1 MFQNPELK
9 LDKEFE
15 DLLFTDKDC
24 TPLNVPFFLKKIK
37 RNSRGSKIQCPSCNL
52 GVSGVI
58 EGSHD
63 CPYCEAIGFQWT
75 ESIKRGW
82 FYKQSYMTDRSISA
96 SVPLAMAQAEFFKYF
111 LAYDKSFQIETND
124 IILIPELDLKGNL
137 IIPIKKKGLYKVTDS
152 DANASNQTSSEFNI
166 ATLTTT
172 NANVFRGI
180 LNAK

>member
-15 DLLFTDKDC
+15 DLMFTDIDC
-24 TPLNVPFFLKKIK
+24 TPLNVPFIVKKIK
-37 RNSRGSKIQCPSCNL
+37 RDYKGNKIQCTSCNN

-63 CPYCEAIGFQWT
+63 CPYCEALGFQWT
-75 ESIKRGW
+75 EHIHRGW

-96 SVPLAMAQAEFFKYF
+96 SVPLSMAQAEFFKYF
-111 LAYDKSFQIETND
+111 LAYDKSYELNTGD
-124 IILIPELDLKGNL
+124 VILIPELDSNGNPV
-137 IIPIKKKGLYKVTDS
+137 IPIKKKGLYKVTNSDS
-152 DANASNQTSSEFNI
+152 NASNQTKTEFNI

-172 NANVFRGI
+172 NGNVFRGL
-180 LNAK
+180 LNG